1 VVKITCP
8 RIVIAGTQSGVGKTS
23 LSLGLA
29 RAFARRGVKVQT
41 FKVGPDFLDPTH
53 LTIASGRP
61 CYNLDTWMMGREYVL
76 GLFARAT
83 ADANLAIVEGVMGL
97 FDGYDPEGSRGSTA
111 EMANLLGA
119 PLLLVVNAH
128 GMARSIVALVKGY
141 TEFEKGAGLAGVI
154 INQCGSEKHGT
165 LLSASLKGSSLPPV
179 VGAVLRGSMPSL
191 PSRHLGLVAADP
203 GLLADGSLDA
213 LADAVEK
220 QLSLEEI
227 LRISRSAPLLAGPEP
242 VTPESAH
249 PVRIGIARD
258 EAFHFYYQD
267 LFDAL
272 KGRGC
277 ETVFF
282 SPLHDRSLPE
292 LLDGLYFGGGYPEE
306 YSAPLSEN
314 HSMKDAIRA
323 FAGER
328 RPVYGECGGLM
339 YLSEGITTDEG
350 MAYPFTGLL
359 PVWTHMLGRRKTL
372 GYMEVKLSQD
382 TLLGTAGTELRGH
395 EFHYSE
401 LKGDPAGQGGWQTAY
416 NVKRPLGDERPP
428 EGYCR
433 GKILASY
440 IHLHLASRPDSITS
454 FLNKCRRIR

>member
-1 VVKITCP
+1 MVNITCP

-53 LTIASGRP
+53 LSIASGRP
-61 CYNLDTWMMGREYVL
+61 CYNLDMWMMGHEYVL

-83 ADANLAIVEGVMGL
+83 ADADLAIVEGVMGL
-97 FDGYDPEGSRGSTA
+97 FDGYDPESSRGSTA
-111 EMANLLGA
+111 EMANVLGA

-128 GMARSIVALVKGY
+128 GMARSIAALVKGY

-154 INQCGSEKHGT
+154 INQCGSEKHGAI
-165 LLSASLKGSSLPPV
+165 LSASLEGSSLPPV
-179 VGAVLRGSMPSL
+179 VGAVLRGSVPSL
-191 PSRHLGLVAADP
+191 PSRHLGLVTADHT
-203 GLLADGSLDA
+203 LLADGSLDA

-220 QLSLEEI
+220 QLSMEEI
-227 LRISRSAPLLAGPEP
+227 LRISRSVPQVVTPEP
-242 VTPESAH
+242 VTPESTH
-249 PVRIGIARD
+249 PVRLGIARD
-258 EAFHFYYQD
+258 EAFHFYYHD
-267 LFDAL
+267 LFDTL

-277 ETVFF
+277 EPVFF
-282 SPLHDRSLPE
+282 SPLHDRNLPE
-292 LLDGLYFGGGYPEE
+292 LLDGLYIGGGYPEE
-306 YSAPLSEN
+306 YPAPLSEN
-314 HSMKDAIRA
+314 RPMKDAIRA
-323 FAGER
+323 FAVEG

-350 MAYPFTGLL
+350 AAYPFTGLL
-359 PVWTHMLGRRKTL
+359 PVWTHMLERRKAL
-372 GYMEVKLSQD
+372 GYVEVTLSKD
-382 TLLGTAGTELRGH
+382 TLLGTAGTVLRGH

-401 LKGDPAGQGGWQTAY
+401 IKGDPAGQGGWHTAY
-416 NVKRPLGDERPP
+416 DVKRPLGHKRPP

-440 IHLHLASRPDSITS
+440 IHLHLASRPESITR
-454 FLNKCRRIR
+454 FLNACRRIR

>member
-1 VVKITCP
+1 VVNITCP

-23 LSLGLA
+23 LSLGIA

-83 ADANLAIVEGVMGL
+83 ADADLAIVEGVMGL
-97 FDGYDPEGSRGSTA
+97 FDGYDPESSKGSTA
-111 EMANLLGA
+111 EMADLLGA

-128 GMARSIVALVKGY
+128 GMARSIAALVKGY
-141 TEFEKGAGLAGVI
+141 ADFEKRARLAGVI

-179 VGAVLRGSMPSL
+179 VGAVLRGSVPSL

-203 GLLADGSLDA
+203 ALLADGSLDA

-220 QLSLEEI
+220 QLSMEEI
-227 LRISRSAPLLAGPEP
+227 LRISQSAPRLSGPDI

-249 PVRIGIARD
+249 PLRIGIARD
-258 EAFHFYYQD
+258 EAFHFYYHD
-267 LFDAL
+267 LFDAI
-272 KGRGC
+272 KERGC
-277 ETVFF
+277 DTVFF
-282 SPLHDRSLPE
+282 SPLHDQNLPE
-292 LLDGLYFGGGYPEE
+292 LLDGLYIGGGYPEE
-306 YSAPLSEN
+306 YGALLSEN
-314 HSMKDAIRA
+314 RPMKGAIRA
-323 FAGER
+323 FAVEG
-328 RPVYGECGGLM
+328 RPVYAECGGLM

-350 MAYPFTGLL
+350 ASYPLTGLL
-359 PVWTHMLGRRKTL
+359 PVWTHMLKRRKAL
-372 GYMEVKLSQD
+372 GYIEVTLSKD
-382 TLLGTAGTELRGH
+382 TLLGEAGTRLRGH
-395 EFHYSE
+395 EFHYSD
-401 LKGDPAGQGGWQTAY
+401 LKGDPAGNGGWQTVY
-416 NVKRPLGDERPP
+416 NLKRPLGDKRPP

-433 GKILASY
+433 GNILASY
-440 IHLHLASRPDSITS
+440 IHLHLASRPESITR
-454 FLNKCRRIR
+454 FLNVCRRIR